1 MARLLIVDDEQ
12 DAVEFL
18 AGQFKNRGLEVDT
31 ALNGLEAIERVQANI
46 PDLVFLDIRMP
57 GMDGIE
63 VLKKIKEIYP
73 ALKVVMMTAVQDEE
87 IVEQAM
93 ALGAIDYITKPVSL
107 DYLDSVLMD
116 KISGLTGT
124 QDDP

>member
-46 PDLVFLDIRMP
+46 PDLVFLDVRMP

-63 VLKKIKEIYP
+63 VLKKIKEIDP

-93 ALGAIDYITKPVSL
+93 ALGAIDYIKKPVSL
-107 DYLDSVLMD
+107 DYLDSVVMD

-124 QDDP
+124 

>member
-1 MARLLIVDDEQ
+1 MARILIVDDEQ

-31 ALNGLEAIERVQANI
+31 ALSGLEAIERVQANI

-57 GMDGIE
+57 GMDGIA
-63 VLKKIKEIYP
+63 VLKKIKEIDP

-93 ALGAIDYITKPVSL
+93 ALGAIDYIKKPVSL
-107 DYLDSVLMD
+107 DYLDSVVMD
-116 KISGLTGT
+116 KISDLTGT

>member
-1 MARLLIVDDEQ
+1 MARILIVDDEQ

-31 ALNGLEAIERVQANI
+31 ALSGKGAIERVQANI

-57 GMDGIE
+57 GMDGIA
-63 VLKKIKEIYP
+63 VLKKIKEIDP

-93 ALGAIDYITKPVSL
+93 TLGAIDYIKKPVSL

-116 KISGLTGT
+116 KISGLTNT